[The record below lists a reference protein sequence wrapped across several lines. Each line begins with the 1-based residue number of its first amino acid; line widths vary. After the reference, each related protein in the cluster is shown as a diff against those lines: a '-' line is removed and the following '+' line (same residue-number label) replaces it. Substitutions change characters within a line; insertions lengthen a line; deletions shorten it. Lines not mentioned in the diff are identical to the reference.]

1 MKNNVADKYGINSDV
16 KIYDLQ
22 GNLLQHKKNIVA
34 LGGRIALE
42 NIFKRSTTVGA
53 YHKTIATMLTT
64 QKAQE
69 YTNSGDFQILD
80 MDSTNPSIEEYF
92 NRSIK
97 YFCIGNGGIENDTT
111 VQMAK
116 PKPHE
121 TRLYNFV
128 PFRCVKNELPTEEA
142 SRYAMKCKENIDGGP
157 DGFYFTYYFKKFED
171 STNNDI
177 KVVKSDGTPY
187 VPEYSDS
194 DFNNVGMRNEYIHSF
209 YEISLTIDAMDF
221 KEWYKAKHD
230 SQLNGAF
237 TTEFG
242 LVIGNH
248 EGNTVKNAELFSKL
262 VHSPINLNLENN
274 GAMIVYTVYS

>member
-1 MKNNVADKYGINSDV
+1 MNKIEDKYGIHSDV
-16 KIYDLQ
+16 KIYDLN
-22 GNLLQHKKNIVA
+22 GTLMQHKKNIVA

-42 NIFKRSTTVGA
+42 NIFKRSTSVGA
-53 YHKTIATMLTT
+53 YHKTIRDLLIE
-64 QKAQE
+64 QKASE
-69 YTNSGDFQILD
+69 YTTATDFEVLETPDTQVIGD
-80 MDSTNPSIEEYF
+80 YF
-92 NRSIK
+92 DRSIK
-97 YFCIGNGGIENDTT
+97 YFCIGNGGIENTTT

-128 PFRCVKNELPTEEA
+128 PFRCIPVASGGLPAEEV
-142 SRYAMKCKENIDGGP
+142 SRYALKCKEKIDGV
-157 DGFYFTYYFKKFED
+157 DYYTYYFKKFED
-171 STNNDI
+171 STNNNI
-177 KVVKSDGTPY
+177 KVVKSDGVDYEPKY
-187 VPEYSDS
+187 PDS

-209 YEISLTIDAMDF
+209 YEISLNIDAVDF

-230 SQLNGAF
+230 SQLTDAF

-242 LVIGNH
+242 LVIGNN